1 MNPRVRLIAVALVVL
16 LLGAACSSGDGA
28 SLLDTTTT
36 SVATTTS
43 TTSAPTTTTTA
54 VPPTT
59 TTTVPA
65 PLTPQEVFAAVSPA
79 LAFIET
85 DLGTG
90 SGVLFRES
98 LLVTNAHVVWPFDS
112 VRVVFPDGVEITEAA
127 VTHLDEMADL
137 AIVDLAGASGLPA
150 PLSLGDPA
158 GLEIGS
164 ELFLVGYPGEVETFP
179 QPTLTR
185 GILSRIRT
193 IEALDLDFLQTD
205 AVIAGGQS
213 GGALVD
219 DDGVVIGISGLGT
232 EGFALATSAADVLA
246 RLDQMLAGVDV
257 DGITDREFPGGP
269 GEQSFGVTVDNFFSE
284 IAWVVDLAAGDE
296 IIVDA
301 SSDGDAAL
309 SLIAIDG
316 IVEAI
321 ADEGASGTETL
332 VAQAPFD
339 SPYFVTLG
347 SFAIEPIDVTVSS
360 NFPMRPLLDPDDGMF
375 VAPGDTINGYADY
388 PGDVDFFL
396 IDLAAGDTITVLV
409 SAVLMD
415 PELVIDLAD
424 NQFDPLA
431 ADSDSGGG
439 LFGTDSLLTFTADT
453 DATFLLVVA
462 DAFFGP
468 GGYVMTID

>member
-1 MNPRVRLIAVALVVL
+1 MNPRVRLVPVALAVL
-16 LLGAACSSGDGA
+16 MLGAACSSGDGS

-36 SVATTTS
+36 SAAGTTTS
-43 TTSAPTTTTTA
+43 AA
-54 VPPTT
+54 PPTT
-59 TTTVPA
+59 TTTLPPATTTTVPA
-65 PLTPQEVFAAVSPA
+65 ALTPQEVFAAVSPA

-98 LLVTNAHVVWPFDS
+98 LLVTNAHVVWPYDR
-112 VRVVFPDGVEITEAA
+112 VRVVFPDGTEVTDAA

-150 PLSLGDPA
+150 PVALGDPDA
-158 GLEIGS
+158 LEIGS

-193 IEALDLDFLQTD
+193 IEALDLEFLQTD

-213 GGALVD
+213 GGALVG
-219 DDGVVIGISGLGT
+219 DDGIVIGISGLGT
-232 EGFALATSAADVLA
+232 EGFALATAADDVLA

-257 DGITDREFPGGP
+257 DGIADRAFPAGA
-269 GEQSFGVTVDNFFSE
+269 GESSYAVTVDNFFHE
-284 IAWVVDLAAGDE
+284 IAWVVDLEEGDE
-296 IIVDA
+296 VIVDA
-301 SSDGDAAL
+301 DSAGDAAL

-316 IVEAI
+316 VVEAI
-321 ADEGASGTETL
+321 ADEGASGAETL
-332 VAQAPFD
+332 VATAPFD
-339 SPYFVTLG
+339 SPYFLTLG
-347 SFAIEPIDVTVSS
+347 SFATEPIEVTVNG
-360 NFPMRPLLDPDDGMF
+360 NFPLLALLDPDDGTF
-375 VAPGDTINGYADY
+375 VEPGESINGYADY
-388 PGDVDFFL
+388 PGDVDYYL
-396 IDLAAGDTITVLV
+396 IDLAAGDTITVFV

-415 PELVIDLAD
+415 PELIIDLAD
-424 NQFDPLA
+424 NPFDPLA

-439 LFGTDSLLTFTADT
+439 LFGTDALLTFTAET
-453 DATFLLVVA
+453 DATYLLVVA